1 MKLSDL
7 KRFSVESSEVP
18 GNSGRFATKVTE
30 LGEEYHPQSGTQS
43 QKTAVTLSAR
53 VDISNKEVD
62 EAASVEKA
70 LERTLNFFERV
81 KDKAEIVRAGIVNMT
96 YNPVSESFRAKAM
109 ITMLEHGDGFT
120 HPVIK
125 SLSAFASNKNPD
137 KAEEEALNNVL
148 RLMGE
153 E

>member
-7 KRFSVESSEVP
+7 KRFSVESAEVP
-18 GNSGRFATKVTE
+18 GNSGRFATKVIE
-30 LGEEYHPQSGTQS
+30 LGEEFHPQSGTQS
-43 QKTAVTLSAR
+43 QKTAITLSAR
-53 VDISNKEVD
+53 IDNADGVD

-70 LERTLNFFERV
+70 LERTLSFFERV
-81 KDKAEIVRAGIVNMT
+81 NGKADIVRAGIVNMT
-96 YNPVSESFRAKAM
+96 YNPVSESFRAKAQV
-109 ITMLEHGDGFT
+109 TMLEHGDGFT
-120 HPVIK
+120 HPVVK

-148 RLMGE
+148 KLMGE